1 MKKKIID
8 DEIDF
13 TEILI
18 SIVENKTKIIL
29 ITLITVIICLG
40 LYLIKKQKFDAT
52 TKLEQISIFE
62 ESSYLPYNSYI
73 DFIKSLD
80 HSTAKKITD
89 IEIEDFQT
97 FKFNKIDRNYLL
109 SLFLAK
115 INDEKIL
122 TDKIVEFNLIDKQK
136 FKDEKLYLEAVKKL
150 ALTLEMIPPADSDK
164 KTSIKGKNYWQIKFK
179 TFDKDKWE
187 LILKAIDD
195 EINNEIRDE
204 LILINSIQKKTAKLL
219 VKFQL
224 ENINSAIIN
233 SKYDY
238 EIEIKKRLA
247 FLNEQ
252 ALIARELDIQK
263 NTLGTLN
270 YESSYIIPNIQ
281 TENPYYMYGY
291 DMIEKEIELIM
302 SRKDKNSFT
311 NNLSQFEREKR
322 TLLQNLTLERADQLF
337 DNTPIFKSE
346 NFRAANI
353 IYNNTEF
360 KNVSKF
366 SLKFVLLFSIIAGLI
381 SGIIFI
387 RLAKAIQKR
396 K

>member
-13 TEILI
+13 IGILI
-18 SIVENKTKIIL
+18 SSVENKTKIIL

-73 DFIKSLD
+73 DLIKSLD

-89 IEIEDFQT
+89 TEIGDFQT

-122 TDKIVEFNLIDKQK
+122 SDKIVEFNLIDKQK

-150 ALTLEMIPPADSDK
+150 ALTLEIIPPRDSDK

-187 LILKAIDD
+187 LILKAIND

-204 LILINSIQKKTAKLL
+204 LILKHSIQKKTAKLL

-224 ENINSAIIN
+224 EDINGAIIN

-252 ALIARELDIQK
+252 ALIARELGIQK

-270 YESSYIIPNIQ
+270 YESSYIVSNIQ

-311 NNLSQFEREKR
+311 NNLSQLERKKR
-322 TLLQNLTLERADQLF
+322 TLLQNLNLERADQLF

-346 NFRAANI
+346 NFRAVNI

-360 KNVSKF
+360 KNISKF
-366 SLKFVLLFSIIAGLI
+366 SLKFVLLFSIIGGLTL
-381 SGIIFI
+381 GIIFI
-387 RLAKAIQKR
+387 VLAKAIQER